1 MCKHTLERERRSK
14 EGERWREI
22 HTHTQREMGSLL
34 SCSLLKRVMTW
45 LSVSKSRKN
54 ELNQ

>member
-22 HTHTQREMGSLL
+22 HTHTHREMGSSL